1 MYQSTLVHIFRSWIQ
16 VEKDLIFW
24 LTDHTQGD
32 QTGVHPR
39 ASLALIEE
47 GFKRLRNE
55 DLFLILERNDIS
67 GSYSVKVK
75 VKDVYPR
82 WCTCVQKVVQ
92 DNKVNEVT
100 YTIQYVDI
108 LQAVNSK
115 STNRYSKIPKVI
127 IEGVNPFA

>member
-1 MYQSTLVHIFRSWIQ
+1 MYQNTLVHIFRSWIQ
-16 VEKDLIFW
+16 MEKDLLFW
-24 LTDHTQGD
+24 LTEDAQEG
-32 QTGVHPR
+32 QTGIHPR

-47 GFKRLRNE
+47 GFKRLRDE
-55 DLFLILERNDIS
+55 DLSLILERNDIS

-82 WCTCVQKVVQ
+82 WCTCVQKVVHDDQ
-92 DNKVNEVT
+92 VNEVT

-115 STNRYSKIPKVI
+115 ASNRYSKIPKVI